1 MKNWTH
7 FLPQNTKS
15 TERLKKTIRCLKA
28 AKEDNGQL
36 IAHQNQKRN
45 IPGIRRKL

>member
-1 MKNWTH
+1 MKQLDTL
-7 FLPQNTKS
+7 FATKS
-15 TERLKKTIRCLKA
+15 TEEGLKKTIRCLKA

-36 IAHQNQKRN
+36 IDHQNQKRN